1 MKLSTFFHPTLRK
14 AYKGIPPV
22 INLKSKKQR
31 SYLALTL
38 SLFTL
43 SFFGLF
49 AIRPTLITAFSLFKS
64 NTDLKK
70 LSIEYENKI
79 GSLIR
84 AQSEYEQIRNDTPLI
99 LNAIPPTTN
108 FNKMAMTIERFAERE
123 NVIIN
128 QLQIDSVFISQLPST
143 GKLNNFGF
151 SMIGIGNYLSLTS
164 FISHLLNHQRI
175 IKIDSLEFAKE
186 GGTVSSTLRMNLKG
200 TTYYEP

>member
-1 MKLSTFFHPTLRK
+1 
-14 AYKGIPPV
+14 
-22 INLKSKKQR
+22 
-31 SYLALTL
+31 
-38 SLFTL
+38 
-43 SFFGLF
+43 
-49 AIRPTLITAFSLFKS
+49 
-64 NTDLKK
+64 
-70 LSIEYENKI
+70 
-79 GSLIR
+79 
-84 AQSEYEQIRNDTPLI
+84 
-99 LNAIPPTTN
+99 
-108 FNKMAMTIERFAERE
+108 MAMTIERFAERE